1 MTPHLR
7 YLRYVLLHKLA
18 VFQAG
23 WAMRRTVSAHPV
35 RWFWRLLVHDWSKLS
50 RAEWSP
56 YVAMFYGPPPTCEC
70 DTGGGHGLDCPI
82 PEAKRTR
89 KAAFDRAWL
98 HHIHANPH
106 HWQYHILHEDSGK
119 VLVLIPEASYVDEM
133 VADWLGAGPKA
144 RLMPMQERVAMTI
157 VWYAENVARMQMR
170 EIVKRR
176 VEEWLMQ
183 LAVEYGV
190 RDAAQEIASLVRARQ
205 SIVIPG
211 R

>member
-23 WAMRRTVSAHPV
+23 WAMRRTASAHPV
-35 RWFWRLLVHDWSKLS
+35 RWFWRLLVHDSSKFS
-50 RAEWSP
+50 RAEWGA
-56 YVAMFYGPPPTCEC
+56 YVAKFYGKPF
-70 DTGGGHGLDCPI
+70 DTSNSD
-82 PEAKRTR
+82 ETVRSAETR
-89 KAAFDRAWL
+89 NKAEVQAAFNAAWL
-98 HHIHANPH
+98 HHIHCNPH

-119 VLVLIPEASYVDEM
+119 VLVLIPDASYVDEM

-144 RLMPMQERVAMTI
+144 RLMPMGERVAMTI

-183 LAVEYGV
+183 LSVEYGV